1 MQSWTPS
8 APTIA
13 KGGVAILLGQATT
26 MSPDISNQVKQI
38 EDLF

>member
-13 KGGVAILLGQATT
+13 KGGVEIQLQQATT